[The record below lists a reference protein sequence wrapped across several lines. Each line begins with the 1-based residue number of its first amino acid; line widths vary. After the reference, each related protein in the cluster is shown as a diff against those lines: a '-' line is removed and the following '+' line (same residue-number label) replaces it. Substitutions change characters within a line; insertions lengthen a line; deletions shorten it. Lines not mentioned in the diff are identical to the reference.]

1 MHIKATDAIIY
12 WNGWLSNPNRNGEK
26 LTRIQNA
33 EAEGSL
39 ISILKKTKSTTLQFY
54 ASVDQLS
61 CSLHPV

>member
-26 LTRIQNA
+26 MRIQNA

-54 ASVDQLS
+54 ASVDQ
-61 CSLHPV
+61 